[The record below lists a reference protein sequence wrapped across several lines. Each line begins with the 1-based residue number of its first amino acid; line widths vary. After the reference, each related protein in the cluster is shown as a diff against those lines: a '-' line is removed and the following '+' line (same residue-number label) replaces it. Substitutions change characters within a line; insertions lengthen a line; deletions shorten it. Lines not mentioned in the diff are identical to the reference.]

1 MSTTSPSLERAE
13 YIMRFPRVKHY
24 LRGRRR
30 FFMFFED
37 CPRFRIKQNIGIL
50 LSFIIYDIF
59 IILLS
64 TWGTRLPVP
73 RRNTGQAA
81 PDSSLDSR
89 HLRKGLAAGAE
100 SPHIHFRKTGG
111 HIYRQSG
118 QGREA
123 ATVTNSD
130 MGRSVFHLLPT
141 TFPCLRRNKT
151 VDGRY
156 DIWSYYF
163 VLRNRGI

>member
-1 MSTTSPSLERAE
+1 
-13 YIMRFPRVKHY
+13 MRFPRVKHY

-59 IILLS
+59 IILLL

-130 MGRSVFHLLPT
+130 MGRSVFHLPPYIQT
-141 TFPCLRRNKT
+141 PCAATKQLT
-151 VDGRY
+151 VVMTYGHIISFFGIAGFDG
-156 DIWSYYF
+156 
-163 VLRNRGI
+163 